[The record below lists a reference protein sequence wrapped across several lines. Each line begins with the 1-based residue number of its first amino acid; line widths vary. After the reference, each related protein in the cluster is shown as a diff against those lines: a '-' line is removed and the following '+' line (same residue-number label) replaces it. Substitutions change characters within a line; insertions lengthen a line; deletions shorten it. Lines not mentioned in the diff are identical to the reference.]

1 MTFSPRKSFN
11 NGELPGNT
19 APRGGPV
26 CPSDESAPAARATRA
41 PRPPG
46 GEAWLLGILYRYLRT
61 APIITCGNAEATLRN
76 RKRTETRAER
86 CLPPWPRRTTAAGPH
101 RHLHP
106 TDTIR
111 FPVFVPLADRVVFV
125 RQPTTTS
132 GATASPLRP
141 PPKAPSNRPAQKF
154 TLVCRKVFLG
164 VDRCRIWSIVC
175 SRSNVGASGN
185 ERRATC

>member
-19 APRGGPV
+19 APRGGAV
-26 CPSDESAPAARATRA
+26 CPSDESVPAARATRA

-101 RHLHP
+101 RPTPTPTLCPTATFIPPTQFVSRCSFLSPTELCSCDSQPQHLG
-106 TDTIR
+106 
-111 FPVFVPLADRVVFV
+111 PLHLPCALLRKPPRTV
-125 RQPTTTS
+125 QPKN
-132 GATASPLRP
+132 SPLCVA
-141 PPKAPSNRPAQKF
+141 KCF
-154 TLVCRKVFLG
+154 
-164 VDRCRIWSIVC
+164 
-175 SRSNVGASGN
+175 
-185 ERRATC
+185 